1 MLEFL
6 LPCLMLYCLFKLK
19 SKIKIFIAYLVFYFM
34 PIFIM
39 VHDGEKSDLDMARSM
54 GENISTLKWYLAIS
68 MMSLMWSLMIFLA
81 TLVIFFLLKLIIK
94 NVK

>member
-1 MLEFL
+1 
-6 LPCLMLYCLFKLK
+6 
-19 SKIKIFIAYLVFYFM
+19 M

-39 VHDGEKSDLDMARSM
+39 VYDGEKSDLDMARSM
-54 GENISTLKWYLAIS
+54 GENISTLKWNLAIS
-68 MMSLMWSLMIFLA
+68 MMSLVWSLMIFLA